1 MGFKLGSPELNN
13 EIFRRQESD
22 PELQIKLK
30 GLSFNL
36 ILVGTESPDEK
47 DWQYSIKLQ
56 KGKIV
61 SVGVDSQPAP
71 SKLRDTSFNK
81 KEFDA
86 KAIGDHQTLF
96 ELVSGKLYL
105 IDAINKVNIVGDFG
119 KLMSQ
124 LDGFL
129 SFLKFLSTMDIE
141 P

>member
-1 MGFKLGSPELNN
+1 MGFKLGSAELNN

-22 PELQIKLK
+22 PEFQTKLK
-30 GLSFNL
+30 GLTFNL
-36 ILVGTESPDEK
+36 LLVGTDAPDKK

-56 KGKIV
+56 KGKFV

-71 SKLRDTSFNK
+71 SKLRDISFNK

-86 KAIGDHQTLF
+86 KAIGTHETLY

-119 KLMSQ
+119 KFMLH
-124 LDGFL
+124 LNGFK
-129 SFLKFLSTMDIE
+129 SFFQYLSTMGIE

>member
-1 MGFKLGSPELNN
+1 MGLKLGSAELNN

-22 PELQIKLK
+22 PEFQAKLK
-30 GLSFNL
+30 GLTFSL
-36 ILVGTESPDEK
+36 LLVGTDGPGKK

-56 KGKIV
+56 KGRFV

-71 SKLRDTSFNK
+71 SKLRDTSFDK
-81 KEFDA
+81 DEFDA
-86 KAIGDHQTLF
+86 KAIGNHQTLY

-105 IDAINKVNIVGDFG
+105 LDAINKVNIVGDFG

-124 LDGFL
+124 LAGFL
-129 SFLKFLSTMDIE
+129 GFLQFLSTMDIE

>member
-1 MGFKLGSPELNN
+1 MGLKLGSPELNN

-22 PELQIKLK
+22 PEFQAKLK
-30 GLSFNL
+30 GLTFSL
-36 ILVGTESPDEK
+36 LLVGTDGPDKK

-56 KGKIV
+56 KGRFV

-71 SKLRDTSFNK
+71 SKFRDTSFNK

-86 KAIGDHQTLF
+86 KAIGNHQTLY

-105 IDAINKVNIVGDFG
+105 LDAINKVNIVGDFG

-124 LDGFL
+124 LAGFL
-129 SFLKFLSTMDIE
+129 GFLQLLSTMDIE

>member
-1 MGFKLGSPELNN
+1 MGLKLGSAELND

-22 PELQIKLK
+22 PAFQARLK
-30 GLSFNL
+30 GLTFNL
-36 ILVGTESPDEK
+36 LLVGTDAPGNQ

-56 KGKIV
+56 KGKFV
-61 SVGVDSQPAP
+61 SVGLDVQPAP
-71 SKLRDTSFNK
+71 SKLRDTSFDK
-81 KEFDA
+81 VEFHA

-96 ELVSGKLYL
+96 ALVSGKLPL
-105 IDAINKVNIVGDFG
+105 LEAVTKVAIVGDFG

-129 SFLKFLSTMDIE
+129 GFLQLLSTMDLE